1 MSIYGSHSASPGYIE
16 SVASTKRKTKEDI
29 RIEQLIPSDILDN
42 AGGIKNLLKAY
53 YQFNNMEEF
62 IYSAEE
68 IFSDVILSG
77 KAVFRISDPEN
88 SNDHFF
94 SDSTGANS
102 TAVITNADGSTT
114 PVSLS
119 NVNINISNGNEL
131 PGSLATSTAISGKT
145 FTINNLSAYNG
156 LTIKLTTKVTYWV
169 GPGPSYV
176 LNAIEEA
183 LNIDENTNDYLELM
197 QKEIA
202 AAIPRDL
209 QVDKRTLY
217 KSIVD
222 FYKVR
227 GSADSIDIFF
237 RLLFNETVEVEEPW
251 DKTLIPSSGTWING
265 TSTTAT
271 VASNVSSSTAVTLSE
286 ANADIRLGATI
297 TGTGISGTVTVS
309 GITGTSLTLS
319 SAQTISANTV
329 LTIVQTGSYADTKG
343 MLSNNIKIQDS
354 AYYQK
359 FSYLIRTGKNLADWK
374 NAFTK
379 LVHPAGF
386 KFFGEILLLTQLTRA
401 ALGDSDKVS
410 LRVAGEGPTQ
420 ASAEL
425 SEHGNEGFGVGNT
438 MYAYKDIYGR
448 TNRKTL
454 SSIPTLQ
461 PGAIG
466 VEDFPILVQAYVAM
480 FSPNIEPRINRNAT
494 TTVTLSSGAV
504 STITP
509 VDRGYGYPL
518 SPSAVPTVTI
528 TGDGGS
534 GATATCTVDE
544 LGQVDTITI
553 TAGGSGYTSASA
565 SISANADAGKL
576 NEIILS
582 NLGDKRYRTAPTIVI
597 DPPTSTDAEGVL
609 LGSNV
614 TATAHCNLDAEGE
627 ITSVTIDNVGYGYV
641 LDPVLKIGSTAS
653 GETRAQDIKPILIL
667 LLNHLEDITR
677 TINGNNHFNNKR
689 DYDSITKF
697 RDETPII
704 HYSSNII
711 QDGLGTSINRYSS
724 LSNIEL
730 QT

>member
-1 MSIYGSHSASPGYIE
+1 
-16 SVASTKRKTKEDI
+16 
-29 RIEQLIPSDILDN
+29 
-42 AGGIKNLLKAY
+42 
-53 YQFNNMEEF
+53 
-62 IYSAEE
+62 
-68 IFSDVILSG
+68 
-77 KAVFRISDPEN
+77 
-88 SNDHFF
+88 
-94 SDSTGANS
+94 
-102 TAVITNADGSTT
+102 
-114 PVSLS
+114 
-119 NVNINISNGNEL
+119 
-131 PGSLATSTAISGKT
+131 
-145 FTINNLSAYNG
+145 
-156 LTIKLTTKVTYWV
+156 
-169 GPGPSYV
+169 
-176 LNAIEEA
+176 
-183 LNIDENTNDYLELM
+183 
-197 QKEIA
+197 
-202 AAIPRDL
+202 
-209 QVDKRTLY
+209 
-217 KSIVD
+217 
-222 FYKVR
+222 
-227 GSADSIDIFF
+227 
-237 RLLFNETVEVEEPW
+237 
-251 DKTLIPSSGTWING
+251 
-265 TSTTAT
+265 
-271 VASNVSSSTAVTLSE
+271 
-286 ANADIRLGATI
+286 
-297 TGTGISGTVTVS
+297 
-309 GITGTSLTLS
+309 
-319 SAQTISANTV
+319 
-329 LTIVQTGSYADTKG
+329 
-343 MLSNNIKIQDS
+343 
-354 AYYQK
+354 
-359 FSYLIRTGKNLADWK
+359 
-374 NAFTK
+374 
-379 LVHPAGF
+379 
-386 KFFGEILLLTQLTRA
+386 
-401 ALGDSDKVS
+401 
-410 LRVAGEGPTQ
+410 
-420 ASAEL
+420 
-425 SEHGNEGFGVGNT
+425 
-438 MYAYKDIYGR
+438 
-448 TNRKTL
+448 
-454 SSIPTLQ
+454 
-461 PGAIG
+461 
-466 VEDFPILVQAYVAM
+466 M

>member
-1 MSIYGSHSASPGYIE
+1 MAPIMTRRSE
-16 SVASTKRKTKEDI
+16 RL
-29 RIEQLIPSDILDN
+29 RR
-42 AGGIKNLLKAY
+42 
-53 YQFNNMEEF
+53 
-62 IYSAEE
+62 
-68 IFSDVILSG
+68 LSG
-77 KAVFRISDPEN
+77 AGLGTDIDR
-88 SNDHFF
+88 ND
-94 SDSTGANS
+94 
-102 TAVITNADGSTT
+102 TN
-114 PVSLS
+114 
-119 NVNINISNGNEL
+119 
-131 PGSLATSTAISGKT
+131 
-145 FTINNLSAYNG
+145 
-156 LTIKLTTKVTYWV
+156 
-169 GPGPSYV
+169 
-176 LNAIEEA
+176 
-183 LNIDENTNDYLELM
+183 YLELM

-251 DKTLIPSSGTWING
+251 NKTLIPSSGTWING

-576 NEIILS
+576 NEIIL
-582 NLGDKRYRTAPTIVI
+582 K
-597 DPPTSTDAEGVL
+597 
-609 LGSNV
+609 
-614 TATAHCNLDAEGE
+614 
-627 ITSVTIDNVGYGYV
+627 
-641 LDPVLKIGSTAS
+641 
-653 GETRAQDIKPILIL
+653 TRI
-667 LLNHLEDITR
+667 
-677 TINGNNHFNNKR
+677 
-689 DYDSITKF
+689 
-697 RDETPII
+697 
-704 HYSSNII
+704 
-711 QDGLGTSINRYSS
+711 
-724 LSNIEL
+724 
-730 QT
+730 